1 MPDAL
6 SIESSVTPRKRY
18 RFGWFDFVLILF
30 MAVGL
35 IWIILK
41 IRNNLQYAWN
51 WGILPQYLIRLD
63 AGTGEMVPGLIM
75 QGVLVTIRV
84 SIWAA
89 AFALAIGTVMG
100 LFRVSNSRFRRFLG
114 WAYVELIRNM
124 PILVWVFIVYYFFS
138 DQVFQF
144 IDLESHLQPDSQTT
158 LATTTFLF
166 GAPERL
172 PSFLSGVAA
181 LALYEG
187 AYITEI
193 VRAGIQSVGKGQWEA
208 AGAMGLTPFKR
219 MRLVIFPQ
227 ALVRVLPPLAG
238 QFIST
243 IKDSSIISVIS
254 IQELTFQ
261 GMELMAAAFIT
272 FEVWITVMLLYLI
285 LCLACSLA
293 VAGLENR
300 LRVKQERINI

>member
-1 MPDAL
+1 MKKMTANRLPAKGKQ
-6 SIESSVTPRKRY
+6 I
-18 RFGWFDFVLILF
+18 GWAD
-30 MAVGL
+30 
-35 IWIILK
+35 IILLLMVAAGIAWVVLK
-41 IRNNLQYAWN
+41 VRMNLHYNWN
-51 WGILPQYLIRLD
+51 WGIIPQYLFLHDLQSGAII
-63 AGTGEMVPGLIM
+63 PGLIM
-75 QGVLVTIRV
+75 QGLLVTIRV
-84 SIWAA
+84 SLWASVL
-89 AFALAIGTVMG
+89 ALFIGTVMG

-114 WAYVELIRNM
+114 WIYVELIRNM
-124 PILVWVFIVYYFFS
+124 PILVWVFIVYYFLS
-138 DQVFQF
+138 DQLLQSL
-144 IDLESHLQPDSQTT
+144 DLETRMLHGSQST

-193 VRAGIQSVGKGQWEA
+193 VRAGIQSVEKGQWEA
-208 AGAMGLTPFKR
+208 AFAMGLSPFKR

-227 ALVRVLPPLAG
+227 AVTRILPPLAG

-243 IKDSSIISVIS
+243 IKDSSIISIIS

-261 GMELMAAAFIT
+261 GMELMAAALIT
-272 FEVWITVMLLYLI
+272 FEVWITVMLLYLV
-285 LCLACSLA
+285 LCLTCSLA

-300 LRVKQERINI
+300 LGRKYFQSSSV